1 MLNLKDEIEPREITL
16 RRLRNGRKFKASK
29 AANKKIG
36 RVSARYLKLLLVS
49 RFAVLSS
56 RASFSHLLE
65 KLRAVRRIDR
75 IFQDR
80 SAATRPKNLRT
91 RKERAK
97 ADQNARPSL
106 FRLGFRFYQ
115 SSPLLLTNQNFTL
128 LKFSEATRR
137 FAIFARSV
145 SRSFILKLLV
155 NFIAKIKRRH
165 NRKPKN

>member
-1 MLNLKDEIEPREITL
+1 MIC
-16 RRLRNGRKFKASK
+16 
-29 AANKKIG
+29 
-36 RVSARYLKLLLVS
+36 
-49 RFAVLSS
+49 RFALAIICGEFSQISRKVYALSGG
-56 RASFSHLLE
+56 F
-65 KLRAVRRIDR
+65 I
-75 IFQDR
+75 IFLGSKR
-80 SAATRPKNLRT
+80 PAGWSAATRPKNLRA

-145 SRSFILKLLV
+145 SGRLF
-155 NFIAKIKRRH
+155 
-165 NRKPKN
+165 